1 MLANSPDHKMSKLEP
16 PQIEKLRVKNE
27 DKYCFDLKSDN
38 VDKYLRR
45 KITGSSAIYKASL
58 DILLCHFADFHKM
71 TLEVLCRKHGLD
83 FETVLQELKD
93 DKEYKE
99 MITHPLLNTLFYAS
113 EEDFEL
119 VKPEAKPKK
128 LRRVKIIQKSE
139 TTIEATF
146 KNIAIKSDTAK
157 KPAATQ
163 VIVKKDNIE

>member
-1 MLANSPDHKMSKLEP
+1 MSKLEP

-83 FETVLQELKD
+83 FETVLQELID

-113 EEDFEL
+113 EEDFED
-119 VKPEAKPKK
+119 VAKPEAKAPEAKPKK

-157 KPAATQ
+157 KPTATQ
-163 VIVKKDNIE
+163 VEVIKEKN